1 MMSQLENSN
10 AKIFESDENLNHR
23 ESDSQ
28 DFYSSKNEFTQSV
41 LRQVEQMSQY
51 IRNIDHDLDICGNDR
66 TLGKDLANEL
76 VSHDMLN
83 PLSDSL
89 KSNICNAVS
98 EAEKKGNERR
108 QCRQSLNSTFKHP
121 DLPIKWDLY

>member
-10 AKIFESDENLNHR
+10 EKICESDEKLNHR

-51 IRNIDHDLDICGNDR
+51 IRNIDHDLDICHNDG
-66 TLGKDLANEL
+66 TLKQDFIGGES
-76 VSHDMLN
+76 VSHDMLM

-89 KSNICNAVS
+89 KSNIGNAAS
-98 EAEKKGNERR
+98 EAETKGNEKSQYNQITR
-108 QCRQSLNSTFKHP
+108 LNNTFKHP
-121 DLPIKWDLY
+121 DLHIK